1 LAHPFEELG
10 DLRGIRFVA
19 DTTTTS
25 PDGSA
30 GFFNHRW
37 PIRVYL
43 QSKLWAR
50 DGRLRFIQ
58 TICHEFWK
66 YSGKCIAGL
75 ATALGRVHRRGLI
88 HKELA
93 KTRTAKA
100 PFGARWAKV
109 IGVFGSGGLNRSS
122 SLKENL
128 IKRMG
133 LPD

>member
-1 LAHPFEELG
+1 LPHPFEELG
-10 DLRGIRFVA
+10 GLWGIRFEA
-19 DTTTTS
+19 DTTTS

-93 KTRTAKA
+93 KTRTGE
-100 PFGARWAKV
+100 GAIWRTMGEGDRGFRQR
-109 IGVFGSGGLNRSS
+109 GVESKFKPEGESY
-122 SLKENL
+122 
-128 IKRMG
+128 
-133 LPD
+133 